1 VAVIFGALASALLN
15 PVAVSLEQ
23 NALTIQAELSGSA
36 SRREATHWFRQ
47 DGADGPSIVRAASV
61 GDGGLT
67 LYGTTAY
74 VFNKAGKFR
83 EKVTAPRA
91 DYRDGRWVLADAE
104 VVSASSAPRHIDR
117 YELPTELSASQ
128 LKRTVA
134 QPDAV
139 SLWSLPGFIETA
151 KRTGLDPD
159 RFRLAFHIL
168 LSRPLFLLAMVMI
181 AATVSLRLARYGGTW
196 KLILTGVGAGFLLYV
211 LTEVVS
217 DLGGNGIIDPVLAA
231 WLPPIVALVFG
242 ATALLYQEDG

>member
-1 VAVIFGALASALLN
+1 
-15 PVAVSLEQ
+15 
-23 NALTIQAELSGSA
+23 
-36 SRREATHWFRQ
+36 
-47 DGADGPSIVRAASV
+47 
-61 GDGGLT
+61 
-67 LYGTTAY
+67 
-74 VFNKAGKFR
+74 
-83 EKVTAPRA
+83 
-91 DYRDGRWVLADAE
+91 
-104 VVSASSAPRHIDR
+104 
-117 YELPTELSASQ
+117 
-128 LKRTVA
+128 
-134 QPDAV
+134 V